1 VTGVSVID
9 QFAQTLSGLR
19 ALGVEPDTMRVG
31 REFALALHAEIAGDL
46 RPGQSLPEF
55 LRSIEAGTAYLNG
68 IRLEAGWEVSQRR
81 AMYGDD
87 QRAVSSTPAAGE
99 RGAVSRRP
107 GWSPPR

>member
-1 VTGVSVID
+1 MSNVID
-9 QFAQTLSGLR
+9 QFAETLSGLR
-19 ALGVEPDTMRVG
+19 AMGAEPDTMRVG
-31 REFALALHAEIAGDL
+31 LDFAVALHAEVAGFV
-46 RPGQSLPEF
+46 RPPGQSLRDF
-55 LRSIEAGTAYLNG
+55 LQSIEAGVAYLYG
-68 IRLEAGWEVSQRR
+68 IQLEAGWEISQRR